1 MTRPP
6 VLIAGAGIAGLT
18 AAIAL
23 ARAGV
28 EVLLVERR
36 PGFTEVGAGL
46 QLSPNASS
54 VLHRLGLAPAVA
66 RQAVAPRRLDIRRWD
81 EPRSVSGM
89 RMQDAPEPDGSP
101 FWCLRRAD
109 LQTALLDQARMMP
122 GIRLMVGRRIV
133 ALTQGA
139 GDITVTVETERGA
152 SETLQA
158 SSVIGAD
165 GVWSDVRRL
174 LGDAGQPAFTGH
186 EAWRTL
192 IPAAA
197 AAEFARLPA
206 VNLWLGRQGHA
217 VHYPV
222 ATGRFINLVLIRKGG
237 PAREGWTRDGDRSEV
252 QGILAGAAKP
262 LQALGAAA
270 ENWQVWSLF
279 DRPPAV
285 MAKGRAALI
294 GDAAH
299 PVLPFLA
306 QGAGL
311 AIEDAGVLASLLAP
325 ALADTQGG
333 AIEAALGRF
342 AMLRRQRAASVQET
356 ARSNGRI
363 YHAGFPVALA
373 RDLVL
378 RRLGDEGMR
387 KRYAWLY
394 GWRMDVP

>member
-1 MTRPP
+1 MSRPP

-28 EVLLVERR
+28 EALLVERR

-66 RQAVAPRRLDIRRWD
+66 RHAVAPRRLDIRRWD
-81 EPRSVSGM
+81 KPRSFAGM
-89 RMQDAPEPDGSP
+89 PMQEAAEPDGAP

-109 LQTALLDQARMMP
+109 LQTALLDQARMMH

-133 ALTQGA
+133 ALTQDGR
-139 GDITVTVETERGA
+139 DIAVTVETERGS

-158 SSVIGAD
+158 SALIGAD
-165 GVWSDVRRL
+165 GIWSDVRRL

-192 IPAAA
+192 IPADA
-197 AAEFARLPA
+197 AAEFAHMPA

-222 ATGRFINLVLIRKGG
+222 AAGRFINLVLIRKGG
-237 PAREGWTRDGDRSEV
+237 PAREGWTREGDRSEV
-252 QGILAGAAKP
+252 QAMLAGAAKP
-262 LQALGAAA
+262 LKALGAAA
-270 ENWQVWSLF
+270 EGWQVWSLF
-279 DRPPAV
+279 DRPAAA

-306 QGAGL
+306 QGAAL
-311 AIEDAGVLASLLAP
+311 AIEDAGLLAALLAP
-325 ALADTQGG
+325 ALAAAQEG

-342 AMLRRQRAASVQET
+342 ATLRRQRAARVQET

-363 YHAGFPVALA
+363 YHTGFPLAVA

-387 KRYAWLY
+387 KRYGWLY
-394 GWRMDVP
+394 GWRMDAS